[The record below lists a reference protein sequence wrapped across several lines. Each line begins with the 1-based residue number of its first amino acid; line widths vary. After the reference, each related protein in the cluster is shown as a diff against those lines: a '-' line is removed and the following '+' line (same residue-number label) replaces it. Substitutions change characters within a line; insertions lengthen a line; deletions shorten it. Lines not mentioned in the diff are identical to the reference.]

1 MGCKYRLE
9 PRAPTTKSEQS
20 KTRFHLQPSNLRI
33 LLIDDDED
41 FVTAVASQLKEQ
53 FNYDTFVVQNA
64 RKATHT
70 LESMSKGVD
79 VILVDYEMPEMNGLE
94 FLRWMKGNNNQ
105 TPVVML
111 TAAGSELVA
120 VEAMKLGAYDYVRKE
135 QLDLKHLGHV
145 LEGTSERH
153 QFRITQEFDEEHLR
167 ELGLNK
173 QATDKARDVLN
184 TITPP
189 LNTALA
195 NIDYEIEVK
204 GEELLQELG
213 PAARDKVKGL
223 FLEVLKEIKV
233 LEMSVRGLLT
243 LYRILYAHHQE
254 EEEIEEI
261 RRDVEKTLKPK
272 PHT

>member
-1 MGCKYRLE
+1 M
-9 PRAPTTKSEQS
+9 
-20 KTRFHLQPSNLRI
+20 QPSNLRI

-41 FVTAVASQLKEQ
+41 FVTTVANQLKEE
-53 FNYDTFVVQNA
+53 FNYDTLVVQNA
-64 RKATHT
+64 VKATQS

-79 VILVDYEMPEMNGLE
+79 VILVDYEMPRMNGLE
-94 FLRWMKGNNNQ
+94 FLQWMKKTNNQ

-145 LEGTSERH
+145 LEATSERH

-204 GEELLQELG
+204 GEELLQELD
-213 PAARDKVKGL
+213 PTSQAKVRSL
-223 FLEVLKEIKV
+223 FLEVLKEIRV
-233 LEMSVRGLLT
+233 LEMSVRGILT
-243 LYRILYAHHQE
+243 LYRILYAHHKE
-254 EEEIEEI
+254 EDEIEEI
-261 RRDVEKTLKPK
+261 RRDVEKSLKEK
-272 PHT
+272 PRA

>member
-1 MGCKYRLE
+1 LR
-9 PRAPTTKSEQS
+9 
-20 KTRFHLQPSNLRI
+20 PSNLRI
-33 LLIDDDED
+33 LLIDNDKE
-41 FVTAVASQLKEQ
+41 FVSAFADQLKAE
-53 FNYDTFVVQNA
+53 FNHDAFIVPSAIQ
-64 RKATHT
+64 ATQMLAT
-70 LESMSKGVD
+70 MSKGVD
-79 VILVDYEMPEMNGLE
+79 VILVDYEMPEMDGLE
-94 FLRWMKGNNNQ
+94 FLRWMKKNNNQ

-135 QLDLKHLGHV
+135 HLDLKHLGHV
-145 LEGTSERH
+145 LEATSERH
-153 QFRITQEFDEEHLR
+153 QFRITQEFDEEQLR
-167 ELGLNK
+167 EIGLNR

-204 GEELLQELG
+204 GEEVLQELD
-213 PAARDKVKGL
+213 PSSREKVKIL
-223 FLEVLKEIKV
+223 FQEVLKEIKV

-243 LYRILYAHHQE
+243 LYRILYAHHKE

-261 RRDVEKTLKPK
+261 RKDVEETLKVK
-272 PHT
+272 QRS

>member
-1 MGCKYRLE
+1 MR
-9 PRAPTTKSEQS
+9 PT
-20 KTRFHLQPSNLRI
+20 NLRI
-33 LLIDDDED
+33 LLIDDDRE
-41 FVTAVASQLKEQ
+41 FVTAVAGQLKEE
-53 FNYDTFVVQNA
+53 FDYDASVVPSA
-64 RKATHT
+64 ILAIRT
-70 LESMSKGVD
+70 LETMNKGVD

-94 FLRWMKGNNNQ
+94 FLRWMKKNSNQ

-145 LEGTSERH
+145 LEATSERH

-167 ELGLNK
+167 EMGLNR

-204 GEELLQELG
+204 GEEVLRELD
-213 PAARDKVKGL
+213 PSSREKVKTL
-223 FLEVLKEIKV
+223 FQEVLKEIRV

-243 LYRILYAHHQE
+243 LYRILYAHHKE

-261 RRDVEKTLKPK
+261 RKDVEKKLRVKQRS
-272 PHT
+272 